1 MALSNLCSRSYD
13 TMQCYKQ
20 CTKAQYHSA
29 LDHKNDCT
37 RHIEALSEYSYGF
50 LSYL

>member
-20 CTKAQYHSA
+20 CTKAHITMLLIIRMIAQGI
-29 LDHKNDCT
+29 L
-37 RHIEALSEYSYGF
+37 RH
-50 LSYL
+50 YLNTAMVF